1 MIRAV
6 VLVGVTRNGSS
17 RDLLTGELVSADDT
31 LLVTKAL
38 LGRRGRR
45 VNNPRKGVR
54 GLVGLAAAGAL
65 VPVRVAIGEPRVLHG
80 LVLANALD
88 RHLHVTL
95 DVLDGELAAVVERHG
110 VFVDLNNVGRG
121 VGEVA
126 VLDADSKSSEA
137 VPVKLGRVSR
147 ELVAD
152 LFGGQR
158 HGELTACGNRDL
170 SRGRSFVVVIGAVAH
185 FVRARG
191 KAAELGHAFGHSLI
205 LARVLG
211 APLHGGVDSRDL
223 AVSLGADGL
232 GHTLNHRCALGRL
245 LDRELARQA
254 RCRQLVVALVDARQ
268 LSDGRRMFAGLDRA
282 AVDVRTELIVTDDVA
297 EVRLGAV
304 LLAVVGELSGGVP
317 FHGEL
322 ALIDSER
329 AGLERNLV
337 VGVGALGLRRRHG
350 VAALAHGLAALAGDG
365 DVLEGLALDE
375 LALGDLPAQSGINV
389 AVRLEGVQSG
399 NRDRERGDLECHLA
413 LDRLAVDRDVIVDR
427 HLAGVLDARSN
438 VRPAAV
444 GGLVLNDGTLGQLRG
459 IDKVLLAVVLAG
471 VALNSQ
477 GGDFDRAR
485 LMAAYGARTVLG
497 AGLGNRRQL
506 VGRPIVRMLGVHL
519 NLTGLRVVGRILSH
533 DFMLGADIAF
543 SSLNRIPAVLISLEL
558 FTVIGNRHRLV
569 AVIEHVKRNAL
580 AIGIACIEVING
592 GRIGVYVGIGLC
604 VIPLI
609 AANPA
614 DLLTNAIGL
623 RRGGH
628 NDLVLP
634 SAVLPYLSLL
644 AVLANLKVRSFIAL
658 LPGSIIGNRVR
669 APLDLNLGIGRRIV
683 VVILGIA
690 YIVSTCQKPGQL
702 AVRRYLLVFPTR
714 PATIFHRLGHARDGT
729 VLAAARSPIIAH
741 KPSRRVLIGLGNL
754 HGRFARNGQV
764 VRGRHAIM
772 GRILGCIA
780 IGRLV
785 RRPITAVFTVLDLH
799 IRRNGVILNVDR
811 NAVLFAIIGAI
822 KASDLEVE
830 TRNVNDLPRELKAL
844 GIVALAINV
853 ALILA
858 RLGLDQVSGQLKV
871 CPLYELNLL
880 AGTVSERCAR
890 NDRPMLFLIV
900 GVFTV
905 ILEGELETTLIV
917 LI

>member
-1 MIRAV
+1 
-6 VLVGVTRNGSS
+6 
-17 RDLLTGELVSADDT
+17 
-31 LLVTKAL
+31 
-38 LGRRGRR
+38 
-45 VNNPRKGVR
+45 
-54 GLVGLAAAGAL
+54 
-65 VPVRVAIGEPRVLHG
+65 
-80 LVLANALD
+80 
-88 RHLHVTL
+88 
-95 DVLDGELAAVVERHG
+95 
-110 VFVDLNNVGRG
+110 
-121 VGEVA
+121 
-126 VLDADSKSSEA
+126 
-137 VPVKLGRVSR
+137 
-147 ELVAD
+147 
-152 LFGGQR
+152 
-158 HGELTACGNRDL
+158 
-170 SRGRSFVVVIGAVAH
+170 
-185 FVRARG
+185 
-191 KAAELGHAFGHSLI
+191 
-205 LARVLG
+205 
-211 APLHGGVDSRDL
+211 
-223 AVSLGADGL
+223 
-232 GHTLNHRCALGRL
+232 
-245 LDRELARQA
+245 
-254 RCRQLVVALVDARQ
+254 
-268 LSDGRRMFAGLDRA
+268 MFAGLDRA

-304 LLAVVGELSGGVP
+304 LLAVVDELGGGVP

-322 ALIDSER
+322 ALADGELAR
-329 AGLERNLV
+329 LERNLV
-337 VGVGALGLRRRHG
+337 VGVGTVGLRRRQG
-350 VAALAHGLAALAGDG
+350 VATLAHGLAALAGDG
-365 DVLEGLALDE
+365 DALKGLALDE
-375 LALGDLPAQSGINV
+375 LALGDLPAQSGIAV
-389 AVRLEGVQSG
+389 AIRLEGVQSG

-506 VGRPIVRMLGVHL
+506 VGRPVVRMLGVHL

-669 APLDLNLGIGRRIV
+669 APLDLSLGIGRRIV

-754 HGRFARNGQV
+754 HGRLARNGQIV
-764 VRGRHAIM
+764 GSRHTVTGRALARAAI
-772 GRILGCIA
+772 R
-780 IGRLV
+780 RLF
-785 RRPITAVFTVLDLH
+785 RRPISAVFTVLDLH
-799 IRRNGVILNVDR
+799 TRRNGVILNVDR
-811 NAVLFAIIGAI
+811 NAMLFAVIGT
-822 KASDLEVE
+822 VE
-830 TRNVNDLPRELKAL
+830 VNDLKVETFNINNLPFERQNTCGAAISRKVALTDDNALILSRLGLLQPGFTSSIKLIILALNEIDPLIGAVLELCAFNDRLMLLAVIGILARALAAVFKDELVGLTPNQAALRNLEGLLALERLTGGGLKARNDIVVASVRRSILELGAILIRLGIRLRLALIPRELVAGRHAHLLQIPRAVLIQSDLDRATIIDKLGALRARRLRHGKLVRGPQVLFGLAILALTIFALAVAERTHARCANTKAVSFDLPLVLVDGLAEGKVAVEVHNLVFIGVAIAL
-844 GIVALAINV
+844 G
-853 ALILA
+853 
-858 RLGLDQVSGQLKV
+858 
-871 CPLYELNLL
+871 
-880 AGTVSERCAR
+880 
-890 NDRPMLFLIV
+890 
-900 GVFTV
+900 
-905 ILEGELETTLIV
+905 
-917 LI
+917 